1 MPLSLPADSRTSYS
15 CLKREL
21 LAQADSR
28 SDATVQVF
36 WEHRKPK
43 GRTWREEAASLTKL
57 ARRCAASDDS
67 EPIRQ
72 IFIMEQ
78 LAQQLP
84 ESIVRERKPSS
95 LDQLLDL
102 ILTYFVFLDETTWE
116 PKEKST
122 SMKNISKQMTSHAH
136 SGANVST
143 KTTTSE
149 SSNHSGCDAA
159 CNSNSY
165 NRDRRNRQAQE
176 SHTLV
181 PRHTGTPGRTSRTS
195 SATTASR

>member
-1 MPLSLPADSRTSYS
+1 MRRAPSEGINKSIPQVQPMSEKEDLQEFYQLFESIQQARRTPREACSYTSAIAQYGVPPSLPADSRTSYS

-67 EPIRQ
+67 EQIRQ
-72 IFIMEQ
+72 IFVMEQ
-78 LAQQLP
+78 LTQQLP
-84 ESIVRERKPSS
+84 KSIVREIKPSS

-102 ILTYFVFLDETTWE
+102 E
-116 PKEKST
+116 PKE
-122 SMKNISKQMTSHAH
+122 NF
-136 SGANVST
+136 
-143 KTTTSE
+143 
-149 SSNHSGCDAA
+149 
-159 CNSNSY
+159 
-165 NRDRRNRQAQE
+165 
-176 SHTLV
+176 
-181 PRHTGTPGRTSRTS
+181 
-195 SATTASR
+195 TA